1 MLEKQKRNSCPPNRS
16 ATNSVNSKM
25 SDLLDVDW
33 LCKNQSG
40 VLLLELFQGGAEEH
54 QHRRQLQLQDCLM
67 DFDLCSTHTCEAV
80 TPG

>member
-1 MLEKQKRNSCPPNRS
+1 
-16 ATNSVNSKM
+16 M

-54 QHRRQLQLQDCLM
+54 HHRRQLQLQDCLM
-67 DFDLCSTHTCEAV
+67 NFDLCSTHV
-80 TPG
+80 W